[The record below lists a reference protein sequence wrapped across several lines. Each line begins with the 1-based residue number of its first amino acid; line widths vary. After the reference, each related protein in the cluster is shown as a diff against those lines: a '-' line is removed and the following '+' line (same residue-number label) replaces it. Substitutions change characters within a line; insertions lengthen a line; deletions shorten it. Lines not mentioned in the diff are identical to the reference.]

1 MNHISENP
9 GRATSEADFS
19 NVLETLRGLLLKR
32 STVCILGGAVLAAA
46 CATLN
51 LSSDTTIQAAQLG
64 NEPSGQSGMLI
75 VPRGADTRT
84 GMVPAWRSLSSG
96 SETSATTN
104 NPTRAVPTNSVP
116 TNSFRP
122 SSQGR
127 AALLRPSIP
136 SNDASQ
142 VTENTPPQVIPSEN
156 RLAGS
161 RGLIRPAGGGTLR
174 SRGQVQQDGT
184 LLIPPDVPTTEMVTP
199 PPYRPAQPLFPNDGA
214 PSVLPDSLPHA
225 VYPDESNLH
234 SPPPAMPAPGASDP
248 YTPNTLAP
256 NSATPY
262 SEMPNASDLFD
273 NHVNVEPPPH
283 EHSIQQPNA
292 HIIAPAPTLN
302 RPQAYFAPGAS
313 GFRATVECDAPP
325 WMDPYYGR
333 TAQMPIGHEGSP
345 TPAPSVQLPSDFIS
359 WWDPLVRQSAGLA
372 PQTLPV
378 EVATLVQQALANAPQ
393 VQVLQADPEVQYTVV
408 RQEEAAF
415 DWRSF
420 LDAKYSDL
428 SDPVG
433 NTLTLGP
440 GGGNRFINNKVY
452 AQGGVKR
459 RTTAG
464 GEVSIAQ
471 SVGHEYSN
479 SVFLQP
485 NAQSTS
491 RLELSFRQPL
501 LSKAGTVYNQNQ
513 IVLAGINSNISSD
526 ETLQELQ
533 SHLLLV
539 AEAYWNLYRARSEF
553 FQRQKLLAS
562 SQRVLQ
568 TLEGRHQV
576 DTIPRQILRAR
587 AAVARAESRMQRAV
601 TDIRN
606 SESRLRLLVND
617 PSMINSGPLE
627 FTPAESP
634 AAIPSPTGLQETLQT
649 ALVNRPDISR
659 AIRQMRASS
668 VQIGVSKS
676 ELLPK
681 LDFIV
686 TSYVAG
692 LQAHSQIGPSIN
704 DQFAAGRPGFTAGF
718 EFEVPLGNRA
728 AKAKMEQR
736 QWELKRAISAFRVT
750 VETSLTEV
758 EIATRE
764 VDTSYREMLGK
775 YQAMVAA
782 QNEVAYLQDRF
793 DTLPM
798 IEDSTMLLLEDLLGG
813 YERLAD
819 EESAFVQTQTGYALS
834 LIQLRRA
841 TGTLMR
847 SRHESPAI
855 QPDENEWMTARAE
868 QTAEETEQ
876 RNIQT
881 ASFRSVP
888 GPDDSGRP
896 PAEWSRPVSAPVA
909 RSGGPG
915 SPDQRPV
922 EKNNAV
928 RPASYGG
935 HSFGSR

>member
-1 MNHISENP
+1 MNHNTEKP
-9 GRATSEADFS
+9 GLTS
-19 NVLETLRGLLLKR
+19 NVAESSNILRMVRGLLLKR
-32 STVCILGGAVLAAA
+32 KTVCILGGAVLAAA
-46 CATLN
+46 YSTLHIN
-51 LSSDTTIQAAQLG
+51 SDTTIQAAQLG
-64 NEPSGQSGMLI
+64 SQPAGVSGMLI
-75 VPRGADTRT
+75 MPRGADTQT
-84 GMVPAWRSLSSG
+84 GMVPAWRASAVGAG
-96 SETSATTN
+96 STGTADRTNRTT
-104 NPTRAVPTNSVP
+104 PSVASHTLRTASP
-116 TNSFRP
+116 EQA
-122 SSQGR
+122 SSQRPIGASN
-127 AALLRPSIP
+127 AA
-136 SNDASQ
+136 
-142 VTENTPPQVIPSEN
+142 PPVGN
-156 RLAGS
+156 HTDS
-161 RGLIRPAGGGTLR
+161 RGMIRPIGTSNLR
-174 SRGQVQQDGT
+174 SRGQVQNDGT
-184 LLIPPDVPTTEMVTP
+184 LLIPPDPPTTEMVTP
-199 PPYRPAQPLFPNDGA
+199 PPYRPTEPSFQNYGSPPLHSDNQSRATYPDGA
-214 PSVLPDSLPHA
+214 DLNAPQTTAPVPGMPDTFSPNADAQNLAMPYSASPLDNRTTFEPPS
-225 VYPDESNLH
+225 YQ
-234 SPPPAMPAPGASDP
+234 PPA
-248 YTPNTLAP
+248 
-256 NSATPY
+256 
-262 SEMPNASDLFD
+262 
-273 NHVNVEPPPH
+273 
-283 EHSIQQPNA
+283 QQSHAN
-292 HIIAPAPTLN
+292 IVAPAPTSG
-302 RPQAYFAPGAS
+302 RPEAYFAPGAS

-333 TAQMPIGHEGSP
+333 TAQMPIGREGSP
-345 TPAPSVQLPSDFIS
+345 TPAPSVQLPGDFVA

-393 VQVLQADPEVQYTVV
+393 VQALQADPEVQYTIV

-433 NTLTLGP
+433 NTLTIGS
-440 GGGNRFINNKVY
+440 GGNRYNNNKVY
-452 AQGGVKR
+452 GQGGLKR
-459 RTTAG
+459 RTTTG
-464 GEVSIAQ
+464 GEFSIAQ

-479 SVFLQP
+479 SIFLKP

-513 IVLAGINSNISSD
+513 IVLAGINSNIASD

-533 SHLLLV
+533 SHLYQV
-539 AEAYWNLYRARSEF
+539 TEAYWNLYRARSEF

-562 SQRVLQ
+562 SQKVLQ

-587 AAVARAESRMQRAV
+587 AAVARAESRMQRSV

-606 SESRLRLLVND
+606 GESRLRLLVND
-617 PSMINSGPLE
+617 PSMINCGPLE
-627 FTPAESP
+627 FTPSESP
-634 AAIPSPTGLQETLQT
+634 AAMPSPAGLQDTLQT

-659 AIRQMRASS
+659 AIRQMRVSS

-704 DQFAAGRPGFTAGF
+704 DQFTAGRPGYTAGF

-793 DTLPM
+793 NTLPM

-819 EESAFVQTQTGYALS
+819 EESAFAQAQTGYALS

-847 SRHESPAI
+847 SRHESPDI
-855 QPDENEWMTARAE
+855 QPEETEWMSARAE
-868 QTAEETEQ
+868 QTADETEQ
-876 RNIQT
+876 RNIRT
-881 ASFRSVP
+881 ASFLSP
-888 GPDDSGRP
+888 QALDDSGRP
-896 PAEWSRPVSAPVA
+896 PAEWSRPVSAPAATAA
-909 RSGGPG
+909 RVSGPN
-915 SPDQRPV
+915 STDQRAV
-922 EKNNAV
+922 ERHHGV

-935 HSFGSR
+935 HSFGTK

>member
-1 MNHISENP
+1 MNQNP
-9 GRATSEADFS
+9 EKPELAS
-19 NVLETLRGLLLKR
+19 NVADHSNILRMLRGLLLKR
-32 STVCILGGAVLAAA
+32 KLVCIVGGAVLAAA
-46 CATLN
+46 NAILN
-51 LSSDTTIQAAQLG
+51 ITSDSTILAAQLG
-64 NEPSGQSGMLI
+64 NEPVNASGLLI
-75 VPRGADTRT
+75 MPRSAYTQT
-84 GMVPAWRSLSSG
+84 GMVPAWRASAVGYGFSSQ
-96 SETSATTN
+96 ADR
-104 NPTRAVPTNSVP
+104 TRRSVP
-116 TNSFRP
+116 ANAAKT
-122 SSQGR
+122 SSPGR
-127 AALLRPSIP
+127 AALQRPLISSNGAAHTAP
-136 SNDASQ
+136 SVGDRAVRQSM
-142 VTENTPPQVIPSEN
+142 
-156 RLAGS
+156 
-161 RGLIRPAGGGTLR
+161 IRPAGGGNLR
-174 SRGQVQQDGT
+174 SRGQVQADGT
-184 LLIPPDVPTTEMVTP
+184 LLIPPDVPSTGMVTP
-199 PPYRPAQPLFPNDGA
+199 PPYRPGEQSFQDHETPPVSPDAQSRAIYPDDHNVGVPHTAAPLPGA
-214 PSVLPDSLPHA
+214 PDPFSPDA
-225 VYPDESNLH
+225 VRPN
-234 SPPPAMPAPGASDP
+234 PAA
-248 YTPNTLAP
+248 
-256 NSATPY
+256 PY
-262 SEMPNASDLFD
+262 SADAFDSRANFEPLLHQPSAEHPNATI
-273 NHVNVEPPPH
+273 V
-283 EHSIQQPNA
+283 
-292 HIIAPAPTLN
+292 APAPTLA
-302 RPQAYFAPGAS
+302 RPDAYFAPGAS
-313 GFRATVECDAPP
+313 GFRATVETDAPP

-333 TAQMPIGHEGSP
+333 TKRMPIGRESSP
-345 TPAPSVQLPSDFIS
+345 TPAPSVQLPGDFLA

-378 EVATLVQQALANAPQ
+378 EVSTLVQQALANAPQ
-393 VQVLQADPEVQYTVV
+393 VQVLQADPEVLYTIV
-408 RQEEAAF
+408 RQEEAVF

-428 SDPVG
+428 NDPVG
-433 NTLTLGP
+433 NTLTIGS
-440 GGGNRFINNKVY
+440 GGNRYINNKVY
-452 AQGGVKR
+452 GQGGVKR

-464 GEVSIAQ
+464 GELSIAQ

-479 SVFLQP
+479 SIFLQP

-533 SHLLLV
+533 SHLYQV

-562 SQRVLQ
+562 AQKVLQ
-568 TLEGRHQV
+568 TLEGRNQV
-576 DTIPRQILRAR
+576 DTIPRQFLRAR
-587 AAVARAESRMQRAV
+587 ATVARAESRMQRAV

-627 FTPAESP
+627 FTPSESP
-634 AAIPSPTGLQETLQT
+634 AAMPSPTGLQETLQT
-649 ALVNRPDISR
+649 ALLNRPDISL
-659 AIRQMRASS
+659 AIRQMRVSS

-704 DQFAAGRPGFTAGF
+704 DQFTTARPGYTAGF

-798 IEDSTMLLLEDLLGG
+798 IEDSTILLLEDLLSG

-819 EESAFVQTQTGYALS
+819 EESAFVQAQTGYALS
-834 LIQLRRA
+834 LIQIRRA

-847 SRHESPAI
+847 SRHDSPDI
-855 QPDENEWMTARAE
+855 QPEEKDWMTARAE

-876 RNIQT
+876 RAIQT
-881 ASFRSVP
+881 ASHLSTQ
-888 GPDDSGRP
+888 GQDDSGRP
-896 PAEWSRPVSAPVA
+896 PAEWSRPVSAPAV
-909 RSGGPG
+909 RVSGPS
-915 SPDQRPV
+915 SPDLRPV
-922 EKNNAV
+922 ERNNAV
-928 RPASYGG
+928 RPASFCG
-935 HSFGSR
+935 HSFGTK

>member
-1 MNHISENP
+1 MNHNSEKP
-9 GRATSEADFS
+9 GLAS
-19 NVLETLRGLLLKR
+19 NVAESSNFLRMLRSLMLKR
-32 STVCILGGAVLAAA
+32 KTVCILSGAVLAAA
-46 CATLN
+46 YVTLN
-51 LSSDTTIQAAQLG
+51 ITSESTIQAAQAG
-64 NEPSGQSGMLI
+64 NEPAGGSGMLI
-75 VPRGADTRT
+75 VPRGADTQT
-84 GMVPAWRSLSSG
+84 GMVPAWRASVVGSG
-96 SETSATTN
+96 SSRQTDRTI
-104 NPTRAVPTNSVP
+104 RSVP
-116 TNSFRP
+116 ANP
-122 SSQGR
+122 AGSSTPGR
-127 AALLRPSIP
+127 AALQRP
-136 SNDASQ
+136 
-142 VTENTPPQVIPSEN
+142 VIPAN
-156 RLAGS
+156 GS
-161 RGLIRPAGGGTLR
+161 PPVAPSGGHQTVDHGEIRPAGGGNLR
-174 SRGQVQQDGT
+174 SQGQIQTDGT
-184 LLIPPDVPTTEMVTP
+184 LRIPPAVPATEMVTP
-199 PPYRPAQPLFPNDGA
+199 PPYRPAEPLFQNHDDWPVYPENQPRAISPDETSFGA
-214 PSVLPDSLPHA
+214 PKSGGPAFGAPDTFSPDA
-225 VYPDESNLH
+225 V
-234 SPPPAMPAPGASDP
+234 
-248 YTPNTLAP
+248 AP
-256 NSATPY
+256 NSAAPPT
-262 SEMPNASDLFD
+262 DDRFD
-273 NHVNVEPPPH
+273 NRVTFKSPSYEPPA
-283 EHSIQQPNA
+283 EQQRGN
-292 HIIAPAPTLN
+292 IVAPAPV
-302 RPQAYFAPGAS
+302 RPEAHFAPGAS
-313 GFRATVECDAPP
+313 GFRATVECDSPP

-333 TAQMPIGHEGSP
+333 TERMPTGREASP
-345 TPAPSVQLPSDFIS
+345 TPAPSVQLPGDFIA

-372 PQTLPV
+372 TQTLPV

-393 VQVLQADPEVQYTVV
+393 VQVLQSNPEVQYAIV
-408 RQEEAAF
+408 RQEEATF

-428 SDPVG
+428 NDPVG
-433 NTLTLGP
+433 NTLTIGP
-440 GGGNRFINNKVY
+440 GGGNRYLDNKVY
-452 AQGGVKR
+452 AQGGLKR

-464 GEVSIAQ
+464 GELLISQ

-479 SVFLQP
+479 SIFLKP

-533 SHLLLV
+533 SHLYRV

-562 SQRVLQ
+562 SQKVLQ
-568 TLEGRHQV
+568 TLEGRNQV

-606 SESRLRLLVND
+606 GESQLRLLVND

-627 FTPAESP
+627 FTPSESP
-634 AAIPSPTGLQETLQT
+634 AAMPSPTGLRETLET

-659 AIRQMRASS
+659 AIRQMRVSS

-704 DQFAAGRPGFTAGF
+704 DQFSAGRPGYTAGF

-793 DTLPM
+793 NTLPM

-819 EESAFVQTQTGYALS
+819 EESAFVQAQTGYALS
-834 LIQLRRA
+834 IIQLRRA

-847 SRHESPAI
+847 SRHESPDI

-868 QTAEETEQ
+868 QTVEETEQ
-876 RNIQT
+876 RNIRT
-881 ASFRSVP
+881 ASLRSTHP
-888 GPDDSGRP
+888 LDESGGP
-896 PAEWSRPVSAPVA
+896 PAEWSRPVSDPEV
-909 RSGGPG
+909 RVSGPS

-922 EKNNAV
+922 KRDHAV

-935 HSFGSR
+935 HSFGRK

>member
-1 MNHISENP
+1 M
-9 GRATSEADFS
+9 
-19 NVLETLRGLLLKR
+19 
-32 STVCILGGAVLAAA
+32 
-46 CATLN
+46 
-51 LSSDTTIQAAQLG
+51 
-64 NEPSGQSGMLI
+64 
-75 VPRGADTRT
+75 
-84 GMVPAWRSLSSG
+84 
-96 SETSATTN
+96 
-104 NPTRAVPTNSVP
+104 
-116 TNSFRP
+116 
-122 SSQGR
+122 
-127 AALLRPSIP
+127 
-136 SNDASQ
+136 
-142 VTENTPPQVIPSEN
+142 
-156 RLAGS
+156 
-161 RGLIRPAGGGTLR
+161 IRPAGVGNLR
-174 SRGQVQQDGT
+174 SRGQVQDDGT
-184 LLIPPDVPTTEMVTP
+184 LLIPPDVPAAEMVTP
-199 PPYRPAQPLFPNDGA
+199 PPYRPVE
-214 PSVLPDSLPHA
+214 PSFQSHETPVDPDSQSRA
-225 VYPDESNLH
+225 IYPDEPN
-234 SPPPAMPAPGASDP
+234 PGAPPTAEPSPDALRTFSP
-248 YTPNTLAP
+248 DNGVS
-256 NSATPY
+256 NSAAPY
-262 SEMPNASDLFD
+262 SADPFD
-273 NHVNVEPPPH
+273 SRLNFEPPPQPQPSYQPPAA
-283 EHSIQQPNA
+283 EHP
-292 HIIAPAPTLN
+292 HGHVIAP
-302 RPQAYFAPGAS
+302 RPGFGRPEAYFAPGAS

-333 TAQMPIGHEGSP
+333 TARMPAGREGSP
-345 TPAPSVQLPSDFIS
+345 TPSPSVQLPADFVA

-393 VQVLQADPEVQYTVV
+393 VQALQADPEVQYTIV
-408 RQEEAAF
+408 RQEEATF

-420 LDAKYSDL
+420 LEAKYSDL

-433 NTLTLGP
+433 NELTLGP
-440 GGGNRFINNKVY
+440 GGGNRFIDNKVHG
-452 AQGGVKR
+452 QGGLKR
-459 RTTAG
+459 RTTSG
-464 GEVSIAQ
+464 GELSIAQ
-471 SVGHEYSN
+471 SIGHEYSN
-479 SVFLQP
+479 SRFLQP

-533 SHLLLV
+533 SHLYQV

-562 SQRVLQ
+562 AQKVLQ

-606 SESRLRLLVND
+606 GESQLRLLVND
-617 PSMINSGPLE
+617 PSMINCGPLE

-634 AAIPSPTGLQETLQT
+634 AAMPSPTGLQDTLQT

-659 AIRQMRASS
+659 AIRQMRVSS
-668 VQIGVSKS
+668 VQVGVSKS

-686 TSYVAG
+686 SSYVAG
-692 LQAHSQIGPSIN
+692 LQAQSQIGPSIN
-704 DQFAAGRPGFTAGF
+704 DQFTAGRPGYTAGF

-728 AKAKMEQR
+728 AKARMEQR

-775 YQAMVAA
+775 YQAMFAA

-793 DTLPM
+793 NTLPM

-819 EESAFVQTQTGYALS
+819 EESAFVQAQTGYALS

-847 SRHESPAI
+847 SRHESPDI
-855 QPDENEWMTARAE
+855 QPEENEWMTARAE
-868 QTAEETEQ
+868 QTVEETE
-876 RNIQT
+876 RREIRT
-881 ASFRSVP
+881 ASFRSTP
-888 GPDDSGRP
+888 AQDDSGRP
-896 PAEWSRPVSAPVA
+896 PAEWSRPVSAPEV
-909 RSGGPG
+909 RVSGPN
-915 SPDQRPV
+915 SPNHQPVQRNSP
-922 EKNNAV
+922 V
-928 RPASYGG
+928 RPATYGG
-935 HSFGSR
+935 HSFGTR